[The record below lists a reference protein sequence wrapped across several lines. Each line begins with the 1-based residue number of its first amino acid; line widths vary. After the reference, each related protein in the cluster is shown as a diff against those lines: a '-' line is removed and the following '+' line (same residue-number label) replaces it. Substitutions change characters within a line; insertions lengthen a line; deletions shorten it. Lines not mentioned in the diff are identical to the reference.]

1 MSRTSTS
8 SPKPGDVVLVEAPF
22 TDLSQSK
29 KRPAIVLL
37 SRGQDHLVA
46 FVTSRIEQAGPD
58 DVVVTASADNGLA
71 VDSAALVT
79 KLFTLHQ
86 SLIGRTLGR
95 LGKSEHQVIVERL
108 VNLLRATVDL

>member
-1 MSRTSTS
+1 MSEFKS
-8 SPKPGDVVLVEAPF
+8 GDVLLIQVPF

-29 KRPAIVLL
+29 KRPALLLL

-46 FVTSRIEQAGPD
+46 FFTSRVERAGSD
-58 DVVVTASADNGLA
+58 DVVVAASADNGLA

-79 KLFTLHQ
+79 KLFTLHE
-86 SLIGRTLGR
+86 SLIVRTLGR
-95 LGKSEHQVIVERL
+95 LSESDHRTIIERL